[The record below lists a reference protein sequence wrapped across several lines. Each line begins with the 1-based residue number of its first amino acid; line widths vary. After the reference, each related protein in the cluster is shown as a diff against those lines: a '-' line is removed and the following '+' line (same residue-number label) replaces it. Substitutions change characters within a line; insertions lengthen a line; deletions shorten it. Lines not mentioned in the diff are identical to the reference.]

1 MEKTPFFKTDCPS
14 CGAPVEAYSATA
26 VTLVCGHCH
35 SMLVVRKG
43 KKKSGSI
50 VSYTERDSALL
61 EDFSPL
67 QIGTRGVFVHRN
79 FTLIGR
85 LQVHYDVGVWNEWYA
100 LFDDGLTGWLS
111 EVGDLY
117 AMTCE
122 ASGKA
127 KGLPTTFESVR
138 LGQSF
143 FELDGKTFVVSDART
158 IHYRNTDAQGEL
170 PFNLTAKKATGKV
183 CDFRCGK
190 LFLTIDFT
198 VSPLTIYLG
207 RVVSLN
213 SLKLENLRSDDE
225 IQASAG
231 RLKGE
236 IHTEACPNCGASVH
250 WPSGV
255 TSFLLCSS
263 CGSSLKTTKDT
274 VELMKENTARQEQQ
288 NLFTLKIGTV
298 GRLND
303 TEYRVIGAVQYAEI
317 PFGSITRNYVVKE
330 ERFGKWTEYL
340 LYNTQQGFA
349 WLVES
354 GNSWRF
360 SETLQAWPEFDI
372 NGNPVDEKVVD
383 RYGGRVE
390 TAAGAFYWCIKS
402 GDVIDYT
409 EYRSATDYS
418 DNSRLCVEQGKD
430 ETVWSRSKPIPY
442 SQMRKAFDLP
452 RDSVGAFGLWL
463 TNEERRPE
471 DRDDRIRAC
480 ATVILIV
487 INLPAWLS
495 PDLLSFEG
503 IGVSLFALVWIWIAE
518 RFKDDDDYEE
528 ERGIMILGFFFL
540 IFIATLFNY
549 FLVAEGDS
557 SYSGSGYSGYSGGHK

>member
-50 VSYTERDSALL
+50 VSYSERDSALL

-67 QIGTRGVFVHRN
+67 QIGTRGVFAHRN

-138 LGQSF
+138 LGQSS

-158 IHYRNTDAQGEL
+158 IHYCNTDAQGEL

-231 RLKGE
+231 HLKGE
-236 IHTEACPNCGASVH
+236 IHAEACPNCGASVH

-288 NLFTLKIGTV
+288 NLFTLDIGTI

-360 SETLQAWPEFDI
+360 SETLQAWPEFDV
-372 NGNPVDEKVVD
+372 NGNPIDEEVVD
-383 RYGGRVE
+383 RYGGLKQQR
-390 TAAGAFYWCIKS
+390 
-402 GDVIDYT
+402 
-409 EYRSATDYS
+409 
-418 DNSRLCVEQGKD
+418 
-430 ETVWSRSKPIPY
+430 
-442 SQMRKAFDLP
+442 
-452 RDSVGAFGLWL
+452 
-463 TNEERRPE
+463 ER
-471 DRDDRIRAC
+471 
-480 ATVILIV
+480 
-487 INLPAWLS
+487 
-495 PDLLSFEG
+495 F
-503 IGVSLFALVWIWIAE
+503 IGVSKA
-518 RFKDDDDYEE
+518 
-528 ERGIMILGFFFL
+528 GI
-540 IFIATLFNY
+540 
-549 FLVAEGDS
+549 
-557 SYSGSGYSGYSGGHK
+557 

>member
-50 VSYTERDSALL
+50 VSYSERDSALL

-67 QIGTRGVFVHRN
+67 QIGTRGVFAHRN

-85 LQVHYDVGVWNEWYA
+85 LQVHYDVGVWSEWYA

-138 LGQSF
+138 LGQSS

-158 IHYRNTDAQGEL
+158 IHYCNTDAQGEL

-231 RLKGE
+231 HLKGE
-236 IHTEACPNCGASVH
+236 IHAEACPNWAH
-250 WPSGV
+250 R
-255 TSFLLCSS
+255 F
-263 CGSSLKTTKDT
+263 
-274 VELMKENTARQEQQ
+274 
-288 NLFTLKIGTV
+288 IG
-298 GRLND
+298 
-303 TEYRVIGAVQYAEI
+303 Q
-317 PFGSITRNYVVKE
+317 VV
-330 ERFGKWTEYL
+330 
-340 LYNTQQGFA
+340 
-349 WLVES
+349 
-354 GNSWRF
+354 
-360 SETLQAWPEFDI
+360 
-372 NGNPVDEKVVD
+372 
-383 RYGGRVE
+383 
-390 TAAGAFYWCIKS
+390 
-402 GDVIDYT
+402 
-409 EYRSATDYS
+409 
-418 DNSRLCVEQGKD
+418 
-430 ETVWSRSKPIPY
+430 
-442 SQMRKAFDLP
+442 
-452 RDSVGAFGLWL
+452 
-463 TNEERRPE
+463 
-471 DRDDRIRAC
+471 
-480 ATVILIV
+480 
-487 INLPAWLS
+487 
-495 PDLLSFEG
+495 
-503 IGVSLFALVWIWIAE
+503 
-518 RFKDDDDYEE
+518 
-528 ERGIMILGFFFL
+528 
-540 IFIATLFNY
+540 
-549 FLVAEGDS
+549 
-557 SYSGSGYSGYSGGHK
+557 